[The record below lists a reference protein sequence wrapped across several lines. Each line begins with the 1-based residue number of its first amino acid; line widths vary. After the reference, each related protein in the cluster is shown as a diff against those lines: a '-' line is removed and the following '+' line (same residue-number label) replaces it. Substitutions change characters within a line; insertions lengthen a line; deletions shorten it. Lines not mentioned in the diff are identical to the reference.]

1 MSEDLPPKQVPRGR
15 LVEFV
20 RFIFVTLFA
29 LGGYEIAIHVDTAR
43 DETWRAAIGI
53 VLGAL
58 VGYVFGGFFGRQ
70 TAQAVSAV
78 EKEFRRA
85 PAAEIAAGVAGLI
98 VGLVIALLLS
108 IPMFRLPSA
117 AAWPVIAF
125 LYLTLPFIGY
135 RVGRAKSAEMFSLV
149 GLKPR
154 AAGLGRAEVNVVD
167 TSAFIDGRILDLVHT
182 GFLGGVLLVPRGV
195 LGELQRIADSSDANR
210 RGRGRRGLD
219 ILAQLQRDPH
229 VEVILVEEEAMGEVD
244 AGLVRLARDRGGAV
258 VTADSNL
265 VKVAQALQVP
275 VRSIHALAAAFRV
288 PFLPGES
295 LRVRL
300 TRPGRDYGQA
310 VGYLEDGTMVV
321 IEEAAERIGTEA
333 DVTVTNVL
341 QTSTGRMVFASLSGA
356 EVGIGVGRDR
366 EAPRLEDRSPPDGGP
381 REGRAARG
389 SGARSSSTR

>member
-1 MSEDLPPKQVPRGR
+1 
-15 LVEFV
+15 
-20 RFIFVTLFA
+20 
-29 LGGYEIAIHVDTAR
+29 
-43 DETWRAAIGI
+43 
-53 VLGAL
+53 

-85 PAAEIAAGVAGLI
+85 PAAEIAAGVAGLV

-108 IPMFRLPSA
+108 IPIFRLPSG

-125 LYLTLPFIGY
+125 LYLTLPYIGY
-135 RVGRAKSAEMFSLV
+135 RVGRAKSADMFSLV

-154 AAGLGRAEVNVVD
+154 AAGMGRAEVNVVD
-167 TSAFIDGRILDLVHT
+167 TSAFIDGRILDLVQT

-219 ILAQLQRDPH
+219 ILAQLQRDPT

-295 LRVRL
+295 LHVRL
-300 TRPGRDYGQA
+300 TRQGRDHGQA
-310 VGYLEDGTMVV
+310 IGYLEDGTMVV
-321 IEEAAERIGTEA
+321 VEEAAEQIGTEA

-341 QTSTGRMVFASLSGA
+341 QTSTGRMVFASLSSP
-356 EVGIGVGRDR
+356 EIGIAVGRAERDT
-366 EAPRLEDRSPPDGGP
+366 SPPGRDP
-381 REGRAARG
+381 SEGESRG
-389 SGARSSSTR
+389 QAARSSRAQ